1 MNNQPAIISFE
12 EFADVKQQK
21 RDNNIPSIIDM
32 YAEDLTGKVY
42 VTNPAIAREDEIKR
56 MMIVLL
62 TPEKSALLVGD
73 AGIGKTAIVE
83 GLAYL
88 VKQNNVPDALKGYK
102 IYKINSTSL
111 VGKMNVEG
119 REEMIVSLLVREL
132 KEMTKTI
139 LFIDEIHT

>member
-1 MNNQPAIISFE
+1 MNNQPEIISFE

-73 AGIGKTAIVE
+73 ACIGKTAIVE

-102 IYKINSTSL
+102 IYKC
-111 VGKMNVEG
+111 
-119 REEMIVSLLVREL
+119 
-132 KEMTKTI
+132 
-139 LFIDEIHT
+139 